1 MKSFCYKIQDEV
13 GIHARPAGLLVKE
26 ANRYQSRIV
35 LKVNGKTAQA
45 ARLMA
50 VMSLNVKMGQEVFVE
65 IEGEDEEEAL
75 RGMKAFFENNL

>member
-1 MKSFCYKIQDEV
+1 MKSFCYKIKDEV